1 MLTKLSGSALAMA
14 LASGTCLLIAV
25 NAPIA
30 SADDTVV
37 VSSMKAA
44 IDEETG
50 KLRALTKEEEA
61 ALAQAG
67 SVSGTQLSVKLGMP
81 KISVVLPPAAD
92 GTLRVR
98 LGTDSFDQLVATTD
112 ESGNLKVTHQSL
124 TGKSGTDVEEK

>member
-81 KISVVLPPAAD
+81 KISVVLPPT
-92 GTLRVR
+92 G
-98 LGTDSFDQLVATTD
+98 VAGVM
-112 ESGNLKVTHQSL
+112 SLKPTPGSSPL
-124 TGKSGTDVEEK
+124 